1 MFVLA
6 FLLFA
11 LFSISLPVAAV
22 SLLVLAS
29 WFKLSDAQTDLPHCK
44 LDWSKF
50 GMQRILR
57 ASVVLFTS
65 ACALAQT
72 VSAPADPYKPVLDR
86 LQSITVI
93 PLPNWQIHAAD
104 LAHGEDPAL
113 STPDWQDVKL
123 KQDWQGS
130 RWLRQRFELPA
141 QLNGYSLQG
150 ARIALDLHV
159 SSDDAIQVS
168 VFANGSMVARTDEDG
183 QVPITLIEDAQPGQK
198 LLLVV
203 RVLDSG
209 GGGCCGGNSTR
220 IDRAELRIE
229 PPANRPDP
237 ALMRLQILSAEPL
250 IAAYPDGKS
259 ERRQELDAAVKAINL
274 AVLDK
279 GDQQTF
285 DASLREAQSKLDA
298 LRPYMKQF
306 NIAAVG
312 NSHIDMAWLW
322 PWTET
327 VEVVRNTF
335 GTALELMREYPE
347 FKFTA
352 STAQAY
358 EWMEEKYPAMFRE
371 IQQRVK
377 EGRWEVIGGMWV
389 EPDLNMPDGESLV
402 RQILYGKRYFQQKF
416 GVDIKIGWNPDS
428 FGYNWQLPQ
437 IYKRS
442 GIDYFVTQKL
452 LWASEFTKFPYR
464 LFWWQAPDSSR
475 LLTYFPSDYANQI
488 DPQKMAR
495 DAATYGPIM
504 WKYNGGTNS
513 APAGALDMMYLY
525 GVGDHGGGPTRVDLD
540 TALRWQKGD
549 VVYPQLNFSTATQY
563 FADLEKDKSELK
575 IPTWDGELYFQYHR
589 GVQTSQS
596 EEKKGNRKNEV
607 LALNAEKVASIDS
620 LFGASYPQQNFDT
633 VWKDILFNQFHDILP
648 GSGIAI
654 NYVDAARKYE
664 VASRIDSDIIAS
676 GLRDIAAQVKSDG
689 VGVLVLNPLSW
700 ARTEEVEFEVQ
711 FPKPLEAISAIGPDG
726 KQVRSEVLSKDPQTG
741 RARMRVL
748 AEHVPA
754 TGYKLVTLHQQ
765 MAYVWNGPLRP
776 LFATTTSLENEFIRL
791 KVDPETGCITSLFDK
806 RSNTEALALPV
817 ASEGSPAASRN
828 GLPCGNLLQAF
839 VDKPRRWDAWNI
851 DADFVKQHW
860 DLLQADEVKLV
871 ENTSLRAVIRVKHHF
886 QKSSFTQDIT
896 MYAGVPRVDVHMQ
909 ADWHEQHILLKVA
922 FPVSARSDHATYEI
936 PYGTVERPTTRNT
949 PAEQAQFEVPALRWA
964 DISSDLSSRA
974 ERSGAERPAVPAQ
987 PNDANEPQVPRLR
1000 SAALRP
1006 HSARDDNSIGL
1017 TTVPDPGDTSASH
1030 GFSLLNDSKYGY
1042 DARDNVLRLS
1052 LLRSPTWPDP
1062 ETDHGH
1068 HEFTYSLYP
1077 HGGTWREALTVHQG
1091 YELSYPLMAVAT
1103 GQHPGSLPPEKSFFG
1118 TPEDNVVITA
1128 IKQAADGDGLIVR
1141 FYEWA
1146 GKKGDIH
1153 LSLPQPATAAWET
1166 NLMEVVQGPLSL
1178 DASGNVVVPTNP
1190 YEIKTVK
1197 VHFGQQ

>member
-1 MFVLA
+1 MNRIRC
-6 FLLFA
+6 FLLF
-11 LFSISLPVAAV
+11 LIV
-22 SLLVLAS
+22 SSFA
-29 WFKLSDAQTDLPHCK
+29 FAQ
-44 LDWSKF
+44 
-50 GMQRILR
+50 
-57 ASVVLFTS
+57 
-65 ACALAQT
+65 
-72 VSAPADPYKPVLDR
+72 APSTPPDPYKPVLDR

-93 PLPNWQIHAAD
+93 PLPSWQAHPAD
-104 LAHGEDPAL
+104 LAHGENPAL
-113 STPDWQDVKL
+113 GTSDWQRVKL
-123 KQDWQGS
+123 KEDWKGS
-130 RWLRQRFELPA
+130 RWLRQTFTLPA

-150 ARIALDLHV
+150 ARLSLDLHV

-168 VFANGSMVARTDEDG
+168 VFSNGNMVARTDEDG
-183 QVPITLIEDAQPGQK
+183 QVPIALVESAQPGQT
-198 LLLVV
+198 LVLAI

-209 GGGCCGGNSTR
+209 GGGCCGGDSTR
-220 IDRAELRIE
+220 IEHADLFIQ
-229 PPANRPDP
+229 PPADRPDP
-237 ALMRLQILSAEPL
+237 ALMRLQILSAEPV
-250 IAAYPDGKS
+250 IAAYPDGKA
-259 ERRQELDAAVKAINL
+259 EREQQLDSAVKAINV
-274 AVLDK
+274 AALDQ
-279 GDQQTF
+279 GDQQAF
-285 DASLREAQSKLDA
+285 DASLRHAQAKLDV

-335 GTALELMREYPE
+335 GTALQLMREYPD

-352 STAQAY
+352 SAAQAY
-358 EWMEEKYPAMFRE
+358 EWIEEKYPAMFQE

-416 GVDIKIGWNPDS
+416 GKDINIGWNPDS

-464 LFWWQAPDSSR
+464 LFWWQAPDGSR

-488 DPQKMAR
+488 DAQKMAR
-495 DAATYGPIM
+495 DSATYGPMM

-513 APAGALDMMYLY
+513 APVGALDMMYLY

-549 VVYPQLNFSTATQY
+549 LPPQQVQKRDLPGAPDLVFPKINFSTAAQY
-563 FADLEKDKSELK
+563 FADLEKNKSELK

-589 GVQTSQS
+589 GVQTTQS
-596 EEKKGNRKNEV
+596 EEKRGNRQNEV
-607 LALNAEKVASIDS
+607 LVLNAEKVASIDA
-620 LFGASYPQQNFDT
+620 LFGATWPQQNFDT
-633 VWKDILFNQFHDILP
+633 AWKDILFNQFHDILP
-648 GSGIAI
+648 GSGIHI
-654 NYVDAARKYE
+654 NYVDAARKYA
-664 VASRIDSDIIAS
+664 VASRIDRDIIES
-676 GLRDIAAQVKSDG
+676 GLADIASQVKSDG
-689 VGVLVLNPLSW
+689 ASVLVFNPLSW
-700 ARTEEVEFEVQ
+700 SRSGEVDFEVQ
-711 FPKPLEAISAIGPDG
+711 FPEPVLGLWAVDPDG
-726 KQVRSEVLSKDPQTG
+726 HPLLSWIVSNDASTG
-741 RARMRVL
+741 RVRIRVL
-748 AEHVPA
+748 AEDIPA
-754 TGYKLVTLHQQ
+754 TGYKLIHFDTSSTAFQNVGDIRSLGHHSI
-765 MAYVWNGPLRP
+765 R
-776 LFATTTSLENEFIRL
+776 ATADSMENEFLRV
-791 KVDPETGCITSLFDK
+791 KVDPKSGCITSLFDK

-817 ASEGSPAASRN
+817 QSEGSPAASPD

-839 VDKPRRWDAWNI
+839 VDKPKRWDAWNI

-860 DLLQADEVKLV
+860 DLMQADEVKLV
-871 ENTSLRAVIRVKHHF
+871 ENTALRAVIRVKHHF
-886 QKSSFTQDIT
+886 QKSSFVQDIT

-922 FPVSARSDHATYEI
+922 FPVSARSDKATFEI
-936 PYGTVERPTTRNT
+936 PYGSVERPTTRNT

-964 DISSDLSSRA
+964 DIS
-974 ERSGAERPAVPAQ
+974 
-987 PNDANEPQVPRLR
+987 
-1000 SAALRP
+1000 
-1006 HSARDDNSIGL
+1006 
-1017 TTVPDPGDTSASH
+1017 DPSH

-1042 DARDNVLRLS
+1042 DAKDNVLRLS

-1062 ETDHGH
+1062 ETDQGH

-1077 HGGTWREALTVHQG
+1077 HGGTWREAMTVRQG
-1091 YELSYPLMAVAT
+1091 YELNYPLMT
-1103 GQHPGSLPPEKSFFG
+1103 QTTTQHPGPLPPEKSFFA
-1118 TPEDNVVITA
+1118 TTEDDVVITA
-1128 IKQAADGDGLIVR
+1128 IKKAADDDALIIR

-1153 LSLPQPATAAWET
+1153 VQLPPAATAAWET
-1166 NLMEVVQGPLSL
+1166 NLMEVTTVPLQL
-1178 DASGNVVVPTNP
+1178 DSTGNAVTVPTNP

-1197 VHFGQQ
+1197 VHFGQ